1 MSVGKNMMLITSPFR
16 NMPSFS
22 LIPVSNDSPFVEAMF
37 DPSSSILAVISKVSK
52 QSFHMVPR
60 LDNNGQ
66 PERLKVPN
74 KETGK
79 VHKEQRISM
88 ETFSEFYITEKEEI
102 LNFIKVFAINSDSFD
117 YDKFM
122 QTDVKETK
130 TSNIIMPGQ

>member
-122 QTDVKETK
+122 ETDVKETK